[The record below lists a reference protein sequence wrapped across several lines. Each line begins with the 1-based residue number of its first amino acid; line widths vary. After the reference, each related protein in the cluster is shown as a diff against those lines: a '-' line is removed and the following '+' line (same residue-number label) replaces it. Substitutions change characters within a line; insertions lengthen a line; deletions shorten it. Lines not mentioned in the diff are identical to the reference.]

1 MSNTK
6 DHNHEAI
13 TNGQRT
19 ASRKFRNTSKN
30 LPVIAWT
37 DLPLLGHLRDFS
49 TVGKFQPVWRLQSD
63 IQQSEQDSAL
73 TQLQQ
78 EHIEARATAL
88 GCSVSSSMREVNGV
102 NVWYIAFVDA
112 TAMAVDN
119 TPKDGG
125 IEKTITLSP
134 QQAAGMLKVEAN
146 AVAEAVALEPYINDE
161 YVCATCGNVGKSH
174 PITSMCFVCGADDW
188 KPVSEE
194 VGR

>member
-6 DHNHEAI
+6 ETNHEAI
-13 TNGQRT
+13 TNGQRK
-19 ASRKFRNTSKN
+19 ASRKFRNTSKE
-30 LPVIAWT
+30 LPVTAWT

-49 TVGKFQPVWRLQSD
+49 AVGKFQPVWRLQSD

-102 NVWYIAFVDA
+102 NVWFIAFVDIKQESSSSS
-112 TAMAVDN
+112 V
-119 TPKDGG
+119 
-125 IEKTITLSP
+125 S
-134 QQAAGMLKVEAN
+134 
-146 AVAEAVALEPYINDE
+146 LEPYINDE

>member
-6 DHNHEAI
+6 DQNHEAI

-30 LPVIAWT
+30 LKVIAWT
-37 DLPLLGHLRDFS
+37 DLPMLGHLRDFS

-88 GCSVSSSMREVNGV
+88 GCTLSSTMREVNGV
-102 NVWYIAFVDA
+102 NVWYIAFVDNA
-112 TAMAVDN
+112 EVMAVDN
-119 TPKDGG
+119 SPKDGG
-125 IEKTITLSP
+125 IEKTITLGPS
-134 QQAAGMLKVEAN
+134 QAAGMYKIKSSGH
-146 AVAEAVALEPYINDE
+146 AEINPICPQCENPYPHSHKGGGYSCE
-161 YVCATCGNVGKSH
+161 ECGH
-174 PITSMCFVCGADDW
+174 EW
-188 KPVSEE
+188 
-194 VGR
+194 